1 MPTETKLDPFK
12 PQQPSIP
19 GVAARTENAK
29 PETAEG
35 SPASAAPA
43 AAAPPVSHAA
53 QPKIIWIVTGVAAVV
68 FISGALFIWGKIS
81 SSKPAPI
88 SADTSAP
95 KNAAAAPVQTQPS
108 EPIGPGEIATVSEL
122 AKPWAS
128 KHFQYRSYTTGLLE
142 PAMVVHLPHGEY
154 WGFSLNEPFGTCQ
167 LEFVSDLDKLRTE
180 YGYHADHP
188 MVGNPCNHTVYDLL
202 RYGGGASS
210 DDLVRGVIVQGNGI
224 RPPMAIE
231 IKVQGS
237 NVVAG
242 RSE

>member
-1 MPTETKLDPFK
+1 MPDEKRIDPFK

-19 GVAARTENAK
+19 GVVARTEGAK
-29 PETAEG
+29 PEPAED
-35 SPASAAPA
+35 SPENA
-43 AAAPPVSHAA
+43 AAVPSEVPVSHAA
-53 QPKIIWIVTGVAAVV
+53 QPKIILIVLAAAVV
-68 FISGALFIWGKIS
+68 VFLVGGLIVWGKIS
-81 SSKPAPI
+81 SNKPMPV
-88 SADTSAP
+88 SADASVPTE
-95 KNAAAAPVQTQPS
+95 AAAPPVQTQSS
-108 EPIGPGEIATVSEL
+108 EPVGPGVIGSVSEL

-128 KHFQYRSYTTGLLE
+128 KRFQYRSFVSGQPQ

-154 WGFSLNEPFGTCQ
+154 WGFSLVEPFGNCQ
-167 LEFVSDLDKLRTE
+167 LELVTDMEKLRAD
-180 YGYHADHP
+180 YGYRADHP

-210 DDLVRGVIVQGNGI
+210 DDLVRGVIVQGSGI

-231 IKVQGS
+231 IKVQGN

>member
-1 MPTETKLDPFK
+1 MPTETKVDPFK

-19 GVAARTENAK
+19 GVAEKPAGPK
-29 PETAEG
+29 PEAAEG
-35 SPASAAPA
+35 FSENAAPA
-43 AAAPPVSHAA
+43 AAAGPVSHAA
-53 QPKIIWIVTGVAAVV
+53 QPKIIWMVVGTAAVV
-68 FISGALFIWGKIS
+68 FLLGGLFIFGKIS
-81 SSKPAPI
+81 SSKRAPA
-88 SADTSAP
+88 AAETSAP
-95 KNAAAAPVQTQPS
+95 TPAAAPAVQAQPS
-108 EPIGPGEIATVSEL
+108 EPVGPGEIATVSEL
-122 AKPWAS
+122 AKPWAA
-128 KHFQYRSYTTGLLE
+128 KHFQYRSYTTGQLE
-142 PAMVVHLPHGEY
+142 PAIVVHLPHGEY

-167 LEFVSDLDKLRTE
+167 LEFVTDLEKLRAD

-202 RYGGGASS
+202 RYGGGASN

-231 IKVQGS
+231 IKVQGA

>member
-1 MPTETKLDPFK
+1 MPSETKVDPFK

-19 GVAARTENAK
+19 GVADRPAVAK
-29 PETAEG
+29 PETAEHT
-35 SPASAAPA
+35 PQNAAPA
-43 AAAPPVSHAA
+43 VAAPVSHAA
-53 QPKIIWIVTGVAAVV
+53 QPKIIWMVLGAAAVV
-68 FISGALFIWGKIS
+68 FLIGALIVWSKIS
-81 SSKPAPI
+81 ASKPAPV
-88 SADTSAP
+88 SADSSAP
-95 KNAAAAPVQTQPS
+95 SAAAAPVVPTQPS
-108 EPIGPGEIATVSEL
+108 EPVGPGEIASVSEL
-122 AKPWAS
+122 AKPWAA
-128 KHFQYRSYTTGLLE
+128 KHFQYRSYTTGQLE
-142 PAMVVHLPHGEY
+142 PAMVVHLPRGEY
-154 WGFSLNEPFGTCQ
+154 WAFSLNEPFGTCQ
-167 LEFVSDLDKLRTE
+167 LEFITDLEKLRAD

-231 IKVQGS
+231 IKVQGT